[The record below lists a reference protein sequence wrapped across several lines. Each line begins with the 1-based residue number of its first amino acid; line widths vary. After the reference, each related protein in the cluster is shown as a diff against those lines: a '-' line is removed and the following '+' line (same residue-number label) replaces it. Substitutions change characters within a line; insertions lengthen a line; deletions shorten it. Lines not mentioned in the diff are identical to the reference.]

1 MKNGVDLLESIL
13 GQMLFRKY
21 VHILLTDRG
30 SEFSAAEAM
39 ECSPDGTRRTR
50 VYYCDPMQSGQRE
63 LWKTNMLNFVISF
76 QKELT

>member
-1 MKNGVDLLESIL
+1 MVLFAIYHEEKTSIAMKNGVDLLESIL

-39 ECSPDGTRRTR
+39 
-50 VYYCDPMQSGQRE
+50 
-63 LWKTNMLNFVISF
+63 NFGK
-76 QKELT
+76 QTC